1 MKRMKKILAILFSSI
16 VVCGACMCL
25 TGCGLRLYES
35 DFFIYTIGYES
46 NEIGILGLTDLG
58 KEQEYLV
65 IPEKIGNRRVRS
77 LGFDVNYYF
86 DDIEEKYGDK
96 KYGLM
101 QSQKLKKIFVSSQCR
116 IRRYGR
122 TGPFYDCPN
131 FEGCFILGGEDI
143 DLEYY
148 FKNWYIDDVTFYA
161 TFGKVAEY
169 SAVKTANVSYLYNYE
184 NPYEHAPNDGY
195 YWIDNYNYG
204 ERIEYIPEAP
214 VREGYTF
221 GGWYKEAECINAW
234 DFATDV
240 LPEAQYNGEEA
251 VYQETRLYAKWI
263 A

>member
-1 MKRMKKILAILFSSI
+1 MKSLKKILAILFSSI

-77 LGFDVNYYF
+77 LGFDANYYF
-86 DDIEEKYGDK
+86 EDIEEKYGDK

-122 TGPFYDCPN
+122 KGLFYDCPN

-148 FKNWYIDDVTFYA
+148 FKHWDYSVATFYA
-161 TFGKVAEY
+161 AFGKAAEH
-169 SAVKTANVSYLYNYE
+169 SAVKTANVSYDYN
-184 NPYEHAPNDGY
+184 YEHAPNDGY

-204 ERIEYIPEAP
+204 ERIVYIPEAP
-214 VREGYTF
+214 VRGGYTF
-221 GGWYKEAECINAW
+221 GGWYKEAECINVW

-240 LPEAQYNGEEA
+240 LPEAQLDEEGQEL
-251 VYQETRLYAKWI
+251 YQETRLFAKWV